1 MDTPESDSHTPDQAD
16 ATFAQLPNDQLLA
29 TLDEILLELERR
41 FLHYAHVGGELREMA
56 DEGLVLAT
64 RTSARLRQAQ
74 SAAAHTTGH
83 LQVLGVGKWTP
94 TSTNPN
100 WNDDPRV
107 TGTPDT
113 PHDSP

>member
-16 ATFAQLPNDQLLA
+16 ATFAQLTNEQLLA
-29 TLDEILLELERR
+29 ALDEILLELERR
-41 FLHYAHVGGELREMA
+41 LLHYAHVGGELREMA

-64 RTSARLRQAQ
+64 RTSARLRQAL

-94 TSTNPN
+94 TSTNPS

-113 PHDSP
+113 PNDSG